1 MTRLTRSAALGL
13 TIAALASSPAFADP
27 YASDPNYPLKDNTSG
42 YQDLRSPDARDAA
55 EGRGTFNAPEVTVV
69 KVPAESAAPAGDGID
84 WADVGI
90 GAAGVLGLTLIAVGG
105 AVAVVKTSR
114 TSRTA

>member
-13 TIAALASSPAFADP
+13 TIAALASTPAVADD
-27 YASDPNYPLKDNTSG
+27 YASDPNYPLKDTSG

-69 KVPAESAAPAGDGID
+69 RVPADDPAPAADGID
-84 WADVGI
+84 WADAGI
-90 GAAGVLGLTLIAVGG
+90 GAAGVLGLTLVAIGG
-105 AVAVVKTSR
+105 GIAVVKTSR